1 MDGVVCPAGGKVA
14 GFVGVGDSAGG
25 ASIIKDD
32 VLAVLGA
39 VVVAGMTIKGFGGG
53 GILLDPSIASDLGVD
68 RRFWKSSI
76 IYLTW
81 YSLVFFE

>member
-39 VVVAGMTIKGFGGG
+39 VVVAGMTIKVFWLRRNVAG
-53 GILLDPSIASDLGVD
+53 SINC
-68 RRFWKSSI
+68 
-76 IYLTW
+76 
-81 YSLVFFE
+81 

>member
-1 MDGVVCPAGGKVA
+1 MLVT

-25 ASIIKDD
+25 ASIIMEDG
-32 VLAVLGA
+32 LGVLGA
-39 VVVAGMTIKGFGGG
+39 VVVAGMTIKVFGGG
-53 GILLDPSIASDLGVD
+53 VLLVPSIASDLGVD

>member
-1 MDGVVCPAGGKVA
+1 MSVT

-25 ASIIKDD
+25 ASIIMEDG
-32 VLAVLGA
+32 LGVLGA
-39 VVVAGMTIKGFGGG
+39 VVVAGMTINVFGGG
-53 GILLDPSIASDLGVD
+53 VLLVPSIASDLGVD

>member
-1 MDGVVCPAGGKVA
+1 MSLT
-14 GFVGVGDSAGG
+14 GFVGVGDPAGG
-25 ASIIKDD
+25 ASIIKEDG
-32 VLAVLGA
+32 LGVLGA
-39 VVVAGMTIKGFGGG
+39 VVVAGMSIKGSGGG
-53 GILLDPSIASDLGVD
+53 GILPVPSIASDLGVD

>member
-1 MDGVVCPAGGKVA
+1 MSVTS
-14 GFVGVGDSAGG
+14 FVGVGDSAGG
-25 ASIIKDD
+25 ASMITEDG
-32 VLAVLGA
+32 LGVLGA
-39 VVVAGMTIKGFGGG
+39 VVVAGMTIKVFGGV
-53 GILLDPSIASDLGVD
+53 LLVPSIASGLGVD

>member
-1 MDGVVCPAGGKVA
+1 MEQRESGPTMSLTS
-14 GFVGVGDSAGG
+14 FVGGDSTGG
-25 ASIIKDD
+25 TSIIKEDG
-32 VLAVLGA
+32 LGVLGA
-39 VVVAGMTIKGFGGG
+39 VVVAGMTIKVFGGV
-53 GILLDPSIASDLGVD
+53 LLVPSIASDLGVD

>member
-1 MDGVVCPAGGKVA
+1 MDGIVCLAGGKVA

-25 ASIIKDD
+25 AFIIKEDA
-32 VLAVLGA
+32 LGVLGA
-39 VVVAGMTIKGFGGG
+39 VVVAGMTIKVFGGG
-53 GILLDPSIASDLGVD
+53 GILLVPSIASDLGVD

>member
-1 MDGVVCPAGGKVA
+1 MLVT

-25 ASIIKDD
+25 ASIIMEDG
-32 VLAVLGA
+32 LGVLGA
-39 VVVAGMTIKGFGGG
+39 VVVAGMTIKVFGGV
-53 GILLDPSIASDLGVD
+53 LLVPSIASDLGVD
-68 RRFWKSSI
+68 KCFWKSSI

>member
-1 MDGVVCPAGGKVA
+1 MLVT

-25 ASIIKDD
+25 ASIIMEDG
-32 VLAVLGA
+32 LGVLGA

-53 GILLDPSIASDLGVD
+53 GILLDPSIASDLGVN

-76 IYLTW
+76 THLTW
-81 YSLVFFE
+81 YSLVCFE

>member
-1 MDGVVCPAGGKVA
+1 MSLT
-14 GFVGVGDSAGG
+14 GFVGVGDPAGG
-25 ASIIKDD
+25 TSIIKEDG
-32 VLAVLGA
+32 LGVLGA
-39 VVVAGMTIKGFGGG
+39 AVVVGMIIKVFGGG
-53 GILLDPSIASDLGVD
+53 GILLVPSIASDLGVD